1 MDKLCAQIQRFNFI
15 NDELRVIEPSMET
28 DFREGVAAY
37 LVVTTSQLTNKNIS
51 DAKRTMWFRGEKY
64 ANQLISQFK

>member
-1 MDKLCAQIQRFNFI
+1 MDKLCAQIQRFKFI
-15 NDELRVIEPSMET
+15 NDELRVIAPSMDT

-37 LVVTTSQLTNKNIS
+37 LVANRGGLTKKDIA
-51 DAKRTMWFRGEKY
+51 DAKKAMWFRGEKY